1 MMKSY
6 ILTLAALF
14 FSQPVQAELD
24 IKYLV
29 DNGNPPW
36 FTAARCLG
44 SMLVQPATELNAEPE
59 VLTNIIVNDPQ
70 FKKRLGNYPGAF
82 LISPTELGK
91 IIGPVEA
98 AIYMGARDI
107 TGHVF
112 KPEEYNTACK
122 AFIAGSRL
130 R

>member
-1 MMKSY
+1 MLKS
-6 ILTLAALF
+6 LTLALAVLVL
-14 FSQPVQAELD
+14 SQPVQAEVD

-29 DNGNPPW
+29 GIGNPPW
-36 FTAARCLG
+36 ITAARCLG

-59 VLTNIIVNDPQ
+59 ALTNIIVNDPQ
-70 FKKRLGNYPGAF
+70 FKKRGLSYPGAF

-91 IIGPVEA
+91 IIGPVQA

-107 TGHVF
+107 TGHLF
-112 KPEEYNTACK
+112 KPEEYNAACK
-122 AFIAGSRL
+122 AFIAGSSL